1 MVASGAF
8 GGVADEGA
16 ELVAAGAAA
25 GVVDVGAA
33 GGVAG
38 FIAVGEAG
46 LAALLAGASPQA
58 IPRAPIAKTEAS
70 AIIFFIRLF
79 SCLL

>member
-1 MVASGAF
+1 MLASGALA
-8 GGVADEGA
+8 GDADVGA
-16 ELVAAGAAA
+16 ELVDAGAAA
-25 GVVDVGAA
+25 GDVDA

-38 FIAVGEAG
+38 FIAFAGEAG